1 MPNLVG
7 IGNSQV
13 PTNAMLGGLAYQDSV
28 GEINIDKI
36 KARTSDTA
44 RQDCIFVYDTRKDS
58 DGGAW
63 RHRTENTT
71 WYTESA
77 SATRGSRK
85 EFPAVAIIVGEIH
98 KITIYDGD
106 DPNCPMWMVINRGAD
121 SEPTMLWDGNNANSC
136 ESIAAKNG
144 TIMWST
150 SSAGSFGAD
159 FIGERW
165 IYFYNADTNSGF
177 RHNGGG
183 IINRNK
189 AVSSRTV
196 VRQFRGYPNSGAHRA
211 VAMTVR
217 PNAETDPVTKLP
229 IPLIM
234 VGTDG
239 GLAFIGDKHTDHYG
253 SKMRDI
259 VVIRGTH
266 GGSYNQNRYID
277 FDSKTNAAIFTENYG
292 TGNSLAYKI
301 NVHKFPS
308 GSFDTNNTYSDF
320 QEHNRRIQTN
330 GNVTI
335 PKLQGNYIYGVKSAG
350 GNGRFAVRT
359 GDGTG
364 EYEGA
369 LNIVQEE
376 PGKDWQNTAFPA
388 NSRVVYIA
396 SDYNSGWLHG
406 DIRRAHL
413 SSTDDTNVTGSELLA
428 NPGPSF
434 SNTNNWYLDASN
446 QTSGTIATLTVS
458 SGRLVFTH
466 SDTNSYWDGFGA
478 SFTCTVGEVY
488 VVRVNIHSATNMN
501 VLRISNT
508 ASQHDAQI
516 ATSGTNVAGVH
527 YHTFT
532 ATATTMYLHWNA
544 YTTAGTIQLNSVSVR
559 IGEEDRSIAK
569 KGLQVFGTINK
580 TPVATGAEL
589 VGYSNWST
597 SNYLKGGYVDA
608 DDDFGSGDYSVIA
621 WAKTSVSHTG
631 IIWSIRNTAAA
642 GSGWSQLW
650 ANNDNIRFG
659 QNTGGY
665 TTANVHYHD
674 GNWHCW
680 IGVKRNNKCI
690 LYFDGLETNSTTMS
704 QADPSINS
712 SSEYYIGRHHDAQ
725 HPWQGSLALVRYSL
739 SAMGAD
745 IVEKIYE
752 DEKLLFQENAKCS
765 LYGTSN
771 EVKAIAYD
779 DSKEILHVGT
789 SAGRSDFH
797 RLNRIN
803 NTTTAVTH
811 AISASDGLIA
821 EQ

>member
-7 IGNSQV
+7 IEKNQV
-13 PTNAMLGGLAYQDSV
+13 PTNSMLGGLAYQDSV
-28 GEINIDKI
+28 GEINLEKI
-36 KARTSDTA
+36 KAQTLDSAVDV
-44 RQDCIFVYDTRKDS
+44 FVYDTCKDS

-71 WYTESA
+71 WYHEGA
-77 SATRGSRK
+77 SATRGARK
-85 EFPAVAIIVGEIH
+85 EFPAVAIIVAEIH

-106 DPNCPMWMVINRGAD
+106 DPNCPMWMVINRGTD
-121 SEPTMLWDGNNANSC
+121 TEPTMLWDGNNANSC
-136 ESIAAKNG
+136 NSIAAKNG

-150 SSAGSFGAD
+150 SAAGSYGAD

-165 IYFYNADTNSGF
+165 IYFYNATTNSGF

-196 VRQFRGYPNSGAHRA
+196 VRKFNGYPNSGAHRD

-217 PNAETDPVTKLP
+217 PNAEIDPVTKLP
-229 IPLIM
+229 IPLIV

-239 GLAFIGDKHTDHYG
+239 GLAFIGDKHTKGIGDTT
-253 SKMRDI
+253 RDI

-266 GGSYNQNRYID
+266 GGSYNQNKFVD

-301 NVHKFPS
+301 NIHKFPS
-308 GSFDTNNTYSDF
+308 GSFDTNNAYSDF

-335 PKLQGNYIYGVKSAG
+335 PKLQGNFIYDVRSAG

-364 EYEGA
+364 DLEGA
-369 LNIVQEE
+369 LNIIQEE
-376 PGKDWQNTAFPA
+376 PGKDWTQTQFPA
-388 NSRVVYIA
+388 NSRIAYIA

-406 DIRRAHL
+406 NIRRAHL
-413 SSTDDTNVTGSELLA
+413 ASTSTTSLSSTSLIANGNFSSSSTAAFTTVAGGTAAVVGGLLKLTDTGGVFCYASAPFTTVPGDQYFVTA
-428 NPGPSF
+428 DIV
-434 SNTNNWYLDASN
+434 NN
-446 QTSGTIATLTVS
+446 
-458 SGRLVFTH
+458 
-466 SDTNSYWDGFGA
+466 
-478 SFTCTVGEVY
+478 
-488 VVRVNIHSATNMN
+488 
-501 VLRISNT
+501 SNT
-508 ASQHDAQI
+508 ANANYIRCGNSHNGI
-516 ATSGTNVAGVH
+516 EFHNTNYGTG
-527 YHTFT
+527 YGTKTFYFT
-532 ATATTMYLHWNA
+532 ATATTTYLTLISGNGVGEIGHWDNVFVYKA
-544 YTTAGTIQLNSVSVR
+544 DN
-559 IGEEDRSIAK
+559 DRSIAK
-569 KGLQVFGTINK
+569 KGLRPYGTITR
-580 TPVATGAEL
+580 TPVAPGAEL
-589 VGYSNWST
+589 VGYSNFST
-597 SNYLKGGYVDA
+597 SNYLKGDYVDA

-621 WAKTSVSHTG
+621 WAKTSTSHTG
-631 IIWSIRNTAAA
+631 IIWSIRNPAASSA
-642 GSGWSQLW
+642 GWSQLW
-650 ANNDNIRFG
+650 ANDANIRFG
-659 QNTGGY
+659 QNAGGY
-665 TTANVHYHD
+665 TLADVNYHD

-680 IGVKRNNKCI
+680 IGVKRNNKVT
-690 LYFDGLETNSTTMS
+690 LYFDGYETHNTTLS
-704 QADPSINS
+704 QADPGINAS
-712 SSEYYIGRHHDAQ
+712 SQYIIGRHHDAN

-752 DEKLLFQENAKCS
+752 DEKLLFQENAKCT

-771 EVKAIAYD
+771 DVKAIGYD

-811 AISASDGLIA
+811 AISASNGLIA

>member
-7 IGNSQV
+7 IGNSQT

-28 GEINIDKI
+28 GEINIEQI

-44 RQDCIFVYDTRKDS
+44 RGNCIFVYDTRKDS

-106 DPNCPMWMVINRGAD
+106 DPNCPMWMVINRGTD
-121 SEPTMLWDGNNANSC
+121 TNPTMLWDGNNANSC
-136 ESIAAKNG
+136 EGIAAKNG

-150 SSAGSFGAD
+150 SAAGSYGAD

-165 IYFYNADTNSGF
+165 IYFYNAATNSGF

-189 AVSSRTV
+189 AVSDRTV

-239 GLAFIGDKHTDHYG
+239 GLAFIGDKHSDHYG

-266 GGSYNQNRYID
+266 GGSYNQNKFID

-320 QEHNRRIQTN
+320 QEHNRRIQTG
-330 GNVTI
+330 GNVTT

-364 EYEGA
+364 DSEGA
-369 LNIVQEE
+369 LNIIQEE
-376 PGKDWQNTAFPA
+376 PGKDWTQTQFPA
-388 NSRVVYIA
+388 NSRIAYIA

-406 DIRRAHL
+406 NIRRAHL
-413 SSTDDTNVTGSELLA
+413 ASTNTTSLSSTSLIANGDFSSNSTAAFTTVAGGTAAVVGGLLKLTDTGGVFCYASAPFTTVPGDQYFVTVDIV
-428 NPGPSF
+428 
-434 SNTNNWYLDASN
+434 NN
-446 QTSGTIATLTVS
+446 
-458 SGRLVFTH
+458 
-466 SDTNSYWDGFGA
+466 
-478 SFTCTVGEVY
+478 
-488 VVRVNIHSATNMN
+488 
-501 VLRISNT
+501 SNT
-508 ASQHDAQI
+508 APSNYIRCGNSHNGTEFHNTNYG
-516 ATSGTNVAGVH
+516 TSYGTK
-527 YHTFT
+527 TFYFI
-532 ATATTMYLHWNA
+532 ATATTTYLTLISGHGAGNPFGHWDNVFVYKA
-544 YTTAGTIQLNSVSVR
+544 DN
-559 IGEEDRSIAK
+559 DRSLAK
-569 KGLQVFGTINK
+569 KGLRPYGTITR
-580 TPVATGAEL
+580 TPVAPGAEL
-589 VGYSNWST
+589 VGYGNWST
-597 SNYLKGGYVDA
+597 SNYLKGEYTDA

-621 WAKTSVSHTG
+621 WAKTSVTHTG
-631 IIWSIRNTAAA
+631 IIWSIRNTASASA
-642 GSGWSQLW
+642 GWSQLW
-650 ANNDNIRFG
+650 ANDANIRFG
-659 QNTGGY
+659 QNAGGY
-665 TTANVHYHD
+665 TSADVNYHD

-680 IGVKRNNKCI
+680 IGVKRNNKVI
-690 LYFDGLETNSTTMS
+690 LYFDGLETHSATMS
-704 QADPSINS
+704 QADPGINA
-712 SSEYYIGRHHDAQ
+712 SSEYIIGRHHDAN

-752 DEKLLFQENAKCS
+752 DEKLLFQENAKCT

-771 EVKAIAYD
+771 DVKAIAYD

-811 AISASDGLIA
+811 AISASNGLIA